1 MGYLLDKN
9 SYELEELWDQYQNDP
24 RPFTQICNEHYLT
37 TKMVYDAFD
46 NAGFPWKQTQHPM
59 TCKECGKVFL
69 QSDIRQMYCSVSCAK
84 KYGRK
89 AAVSYTPTLD
99 PDRMVRKEKAKDK
112 DIIRIAAAAREHG
125 MSYGQY
131 VAYLEGR

>member
-1 MGYLLDKN
+1 MGYLLDED
-9 SYELEELWDQYQNDP
+9 SYELKELWDQYQNDP
-24 RPFTQICNEHYLT
+24 RPFTQICSEHYLT

-46 NAGFPWKQTQHPM
+46 NVGFPWRQTPHPM

-69 QSDIRQMYCSVSCAK
+69 QSDIRQVYCSVSCAK

-89 AAVSYTPTLD
+89 ADAASAPTFD
-99 PDRMVRKEKAKDK
+99 PDRMMRKGKDK
-112 DIIRIAAAAREHG
+112 TKDVIRIAAEAREHG